1 MASQTNSN
9 LPARHLCVHLDAHHN
24 DDESRS
30 STIHEQINLYL
41 SATALILDA
50 ALRDFKHDRKQQHL
64 SHDQHN
70 NTDHDTDSTYKHSD
84 GHLDKDPKVLTLD
97 DALNNFRYTADQH
110 PSHDTPDRHDTAVV
124 TVPPPPHQQRASTTS
139 HNPHA
144 DRITVPQRRITRS
157 MTAAAQQRNTVSCII
172 DITDTNTHIP
182 HETPP
187 TTTTDGWPDW
197 HDDPNNNGIS
207 WYGTIAPQRTRPT
220 VCIPDTD
227 NTLAKI

>member
-1 MASQTNSN
+1 MQCTPTQSLSSKTTTTTRLCNPSPLRPAPKETQHQMASQTNSN
-9 LPARHLCVHLDAHHN
+9 LPARHLCVHPDAHHN

-84 GHLDKDPKVLTLD
+84 GHLDKDPTVLTLD

-110 PSHDTPDRHDTAVV
+110 PSHDTPDQHDTAVV
-124 TVPPPPHQQRASTTS
+124 TIPPPPHQ
-139 HNPHA
+139 H
-144 DRITVPQRRITRS
+144 
-157 MTAAAQQRNTVSCII
+157 
-172 DITDTNTHIP
+172 
-182 HETPP
+182 
-187 TTTTDGWPDW
+187 
-197 HDDPNNNGIS
+197 
-207 WYGTIAPQRTRPT
+207 
-220 VCIPDTD
+220 
-227 NTLAKI
+227 

>member
-9 LPARHLCVHLDAHHN
+9 LPARHLCVHPDAHHN
-24 DDESRS
+24 DNESRS
-30 STIHEQINLYL
+30 STIHEQIDLYL

-50 ALRDFKHDRKQQHL
+50 ALRDFKHDQKQQHL

-70 NTDHDTDSTYKHSD
+70 NTDHDTDSTYNHSD
-84 GHLDKDPKVLTLD
+84 GHLDKDPTVLTLD

-110 PSHDTPDRHDTAVV
+110 PSHDTPDQHDTAVV
-124 TVPPPPHQQRASTTS
+124 TIPPPPHQQRASTS

-172 DITDTNTHIP
+172 DTTDTNTHIP

-197 HDDPNNNGIS
+197 HEDPNNSGIS

-227 NTLAKI
+227 NTPAKI